1 MGVCVLSVVSG
12 SPPTASLS
20 SLMELQNC
28 VSNLSLA
35 HEIVVNRDF
44 YFKPK
49 SHPTDRQAK
58 HPTMVEVT
66 LVALVPRVNPFM
78 HK

>member
-1 MGVCVLSVVSG
+1 MNYYHHLSFNYLWVCVLPVVSG

-44 YFKPK
+44 CVKPR
-49 SHPTDRQAK
+49 SPPTDRQDK
-58 HPTMVEVT
+58 
-66 LVALVPRVNPFM
+66 VPLPQLN
-78 HK
+78 